1 MFDWVTF
8 QGFTCVEW
16 GVIISS
22 FGKFRRF
29 AERFFI
35 KKTAL
40 TSLVISD
47 DIFSEFYY
55 IHTSGSYIDG
65 TQKFEWQHIVKKKWR
80 RLFKRFRAFQEAFCN
95 DSVADEIFEGSRLKA
110 VSMMD
115 AAIEV

>member
-55 IHTSGSYIDG
+55 
-65 TQKFEWQHIVKKKWR
+65 
-80 RLFKRFRAFQEAFCN
+80 
-95 DSVADEIFEGSRLKA
+95 SVADEIFEGSRLKA

>member
-35 KKTAL
+35 KNTAL

-47 DIFSEFYY
+47 DIFSEFYCSEPFKK
-55 IHTSGSYIDG
+55 HFAMVSSALH
-65 TQKFEWQHIVKKKWR
+65 KLRQHIAYPTNQISPQQKPPTNSN
-80 RLFKRFRAFQEAFCN
+80 F
-95 DSVADEIFEGSRLKA
+95 IGSRLKA